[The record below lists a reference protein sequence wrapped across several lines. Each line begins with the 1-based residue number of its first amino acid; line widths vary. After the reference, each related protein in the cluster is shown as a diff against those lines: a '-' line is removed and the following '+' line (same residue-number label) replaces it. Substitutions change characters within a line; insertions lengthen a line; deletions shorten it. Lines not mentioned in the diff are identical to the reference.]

1 MTHKQAT
8 DIQVLTV
15 ERVLGE
21 VLIVQL
27 LRQWETALIANN
39 YQHTHRLVGLIEELS
54 TLW

>member
-21 VLIVQL
+21 VLNPRKYQL
-27 LRQWETALIANN
+27 FKTACRAFESLKE
-39 YQHTHRLVGLIEELS
+39 YFLVIMLTKIS
-54 TLW
+54 